1 MDSKRFD
8 SEWHGELQQQAQK
21 VGAVEFLALMLS
33 RRQLDRG
40 LRRHTC
46 VLIDRNTGEV
56 FSASDFE
63 THRLGSLAMR

>member
-8 SEWHGELQQQAQK
+8 SEWCGELPQQAQK

-33 RRQLDRG
+33 RRQIDRG
-40 LRRHTC
+40 LKSHTR
-46 VLIDRNTGEV
+46 VLIDRITGEV
-56 FSASDFE
+56 FSTSDFE